1 MWREV
6 VEGPATRLAERL
18 DAADWPSDRTRPVLE
33 AYLKFAAEAVGLGYI
48 YPSEEAGRENFF
60 NLAWFDLLPERLTE
74 LEPERQIEVL
84 SACWNLGES
93 LETRPAWIQ
102 HLFME
107 EADRLEALGKF
118 EERVDAI
125 TRKILGEPGAKLDR
139 DADPAAATRIFW
151 VYFGE
156 AYPRFLPGRVEFLA
170 PGVACVHHRH
180 EGLEGQPKTSVGVS
194 LVGEPEF
201 LGTMR
206 VDAPTEEADAAEGS
220 WWEQV
225 ASTDERITKRYATA
239 ANDWRAICALDTS
252 QYVVAVLPA
261 EERTPR
267 DGEGADRVVLGL
279 DE

>member
-1 MWREV
+1 MWRGV
-6 VEGPATRLAERL
+6 VEGPAKRLAERL
-18 DAADWPSDRTRPVLE
+18 DAADWPSDRTEPVLE

-48 YPSEEAGRENFF
+48 YPSEETGRENFF
-60 NLAWFDLLPERLTE
+60 NLAWFDLIPEQLPQ

-84 SACWNLGES
+84 SACWNLGEN

-102 HLFME
+102 QLFME
-107 EADRLEALGKF
+107 EADRLEALEDF

-125 TRKILGEPGAKLDR
+125 TRKILGEPGATLDWE
-139 DADPAAATRIFW
+139 ADPAAATQLFW
-151 VYFGE
+151 VYFGD
-156 AYPRFLPGRVEFLA
+156 AYPRFLPGAVEFLA

-194 LVGEPEF
+194 LVAQPEL

-206 VDAPTEEADAAEGS
+206 VDEPATETEDGDGD
-220 WWEQV
+220 WWRGV
-225 ASTDERITKRYATA
+225 ASTDEGLTSRYATA
-239 ANDWRAICALDTS
+239 ANEWRAVCSLDTS

-261 EERTPR
+261 EESAPR
-267 DGEGADRVVLGL
+267 DGDGADRVVLGL